1 MASIAEDKEL
11 SCEEKLEAA
20 QETIREL
27 QDIERK
33 RIVFAKAGQLPP
45 TKYQQIWI
53 PSIDAL
59 NLFVGIN
66 QARKW
71 AIEHN
76 DPWRKLIFEVEDDGR
91 VRTAKLDNQS

>member
-1 MASIAEDKEL
+1 MASVAEDKEL

-33 RIVFAKAGQLPP
+33 RIVFEKAGQLSP